1 MVELPSG
8 LRVGASVTIEM
19 NTHEGTREFKSRVED
34 IAEGEIAIM
43 MPTERGVPVL
53 IPLNEFISVSTV
65 LPSAAQLFI
74 EGEVVGRRGEPVPML
89 VVKPLRY
96 QMTQKRQ
103 SFRVQARIEPEA
115 LWRWVDTAAE
125 AAQKAAEAEAAAA
138 AAAAEPSG
146 MPFTATFAPIATPI
160 ATPMTTPTAAPAVT
174 PAAQSTPGGQGA
186 AAPAANGGGQA
197 DPAAPVAGEGE
208 QYWQALTG
216 VIIDISGGGVG
227 LLADQEAPVNSKLR
241 IRFPLPTGEE
251 DLDVAGTVVLARPR
265 PMGQQTRYVLGLK
278 FDELSAEEEE
288 RLLKAN
294 HHYQLEQR
302 RKALGNDR

>member
-125 AAQKAAEAEAAAA
+125 AAQKAAEAAEAEAAAA

-146 MPFTATFAPIATPI
+146 MPFTATFAPIATP
-160 ATPMTTPTAAPAVT
+160 AVT
-174 PAAQSTPGGQGA
+174 
-186 AAPAANGGGQA
+186 
-197 DPAAPVAGEGE
+197 PAAPVAGEGE